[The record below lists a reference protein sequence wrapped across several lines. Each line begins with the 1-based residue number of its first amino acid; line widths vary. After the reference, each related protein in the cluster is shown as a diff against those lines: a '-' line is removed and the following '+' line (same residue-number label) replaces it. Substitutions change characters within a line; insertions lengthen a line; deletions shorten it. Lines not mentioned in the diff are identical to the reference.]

1 MEDWDRAARAPAR
14 AAAHPAYR
22 PEIDGLRALAV
33 VPVVLGHAGVR
44 GFGGGFIGVDIFFVI
59 SGFLITGI
67 LVRDLRAGR
76 YSIAGFY
83 RRRILRIFPALFAL
97 LAAVTVVAVVA
108 MLPTE
113 LVRFARSL
121 GATALFWSNMQFY
134 SESGYFDAASTT
146 KPLLH
151 TWSLAVEEQ
160 FYIFWPLLLAA
171 VGAARLRRLGL
182 VVALV
187 SAVSLAASAVLI
199 FYDISATFYSLPTRT
214 WELGLGAI
222 LAIAGS
228 RYRRRWAAEIGTAIG
243 LVLILAC
250 VWRYHEFM
258 LFPGP
263 AALVPCLGACLLVLP
278 GTAMSTVGRVF
289 ALAPVAFVGRISY
302 SLYLWHWPVIVFTDT
317 ALLTSNDDPLIKAAE
332 VAVSFLLAA
341 VSWRFVEQPFRT
353 GAAAWPTRSVLLG
366 AAGAVAIAVSVSG
379 GLLALHGLPWRYSP
393 QEQAIGAYLDL
404 DVERAYRRGTC
415 FVVSQN
421 ARIAPDCYVTRT
433 RKPVV
438 LLLGDSHAAHLWPG
452 FAANRTDFEVL
463 QLTVAGCRPLVHPSP
478 STICRQTFNRILL
491 DWAPRHRPAA
501 VLLSANWR
509 ADDLEYLRRTLTLPP
524 VRALNP
530 IVIGPIP
537 QYDVA
542 LPRLLAL
549 SANRQDPELVRRS
562 QRDAPFAMDARLRA
576 LTVRSRVSYVSL
588 VDALCHG
595 RTCRTL
601 AAPLIPMQFDYGHLT
616 TEGSRTVVRG
626 ILPQIE
632 DILGTDG
639 SKAGGPGTE
648 RERSPAIERS

>member
-1 MEDWDRAARAPAR
+1 MKNRDCATRAQVR

-22 PEIDGLRALAV
+22 AEIDGLRALAV

-59 SGFLITGI
+59 SGYLITGI

-76 YSIAGFY
+76 YSIAEFY
-83 RRRILRIFPALFAL
+83 RRRVLRIFPALFVML
-97 LAAVTVVAVVA
+97 VAVTVVAVAA

-171 VGAARLRRLGL
+171 VGAAGLRRLGL
-182 VVALV
+182 IVASV
-187 SAVSLAASAVLI
+187 CAVSFAVSAVLI
-199 FYDISATFYSLPTRT
+199 FYDLSATFYSLPTRT

-222 LAIAGS
+222 TAIAGS
-228 RYRRRWAAEIGTAIG
+228 RYRRRWTAEIGTLAG
-243 LVLILAC
+243 VVLILAC

-263 AALVPCLGACLLVLP
+263 AAIVPCVGACLLVLP
-278 GTAMSTVGRVF
+278 GTAMSTVGRAF
-289 ALAPVAFVGRISY
+289 ALAPVTFVGRISY

-317 ALLTSNDDPLIKAAE
+317 ALLTSNEQPLVKAAE
-332 VAVSFLLAA
+332 VAVSFVLAA
-341 VSWRFVEQPFRT
+341 LSWRFVEQPFRT
-353 GAAAWPTRSVLLG
+353 GSAAWSTRSVLLG
-366 AAGAVAIAVSVSG
+366 GLVAIGAALSAAGS
-379 GLLALHGLPWRYSP
+379 LLALHGLPGRYSP
-393 QEQAIGAYLDL
+393 QEQAIGAYLAL

-415 FVVSQN
+415 FRVVQN
-421 ARIAPDCYVTRT
+421 ARIAPDCYVPRT
-433 RKPVV
+433 GKPVV

-452 FAANRTDFEVL
+452 FAASRTDFEVL
-463 QLTVAGCRPLVHPSP
+463 QLTIAGCRPLVHPSP
-478 STICRQTFNRILL
+478 STVCRQTFNRILL
-491 DWAPRHRPAA
+491 DWAPRHGPAA

-509 ADDLEYLRRTLTLPP
+509 ADDLGYLRQTLALPA

-530 IVIGPIP
+530 IVIGPVP

-549 SANRQDPELVRRS
+549 ASNRQDPELVRRS
-562 QRDAPFAMDARLRA
+562 QRQAPFAMDAGLRA
-576 LTVRSRVSYVSL
+576 LTAESGVPYISL
-588 VDALCHG
+588 VDALCQA

-601 AAPLIPMQFDYGHLT
+601 AAPLIPLQFDYGHLT
-616 TEGSRTVVRG
+616 VEGSRTVVRD
-626 ILPQIE
+626 ILPRIE
-632 DILGTDG
+632 TILRAAR
-639 SKAGGPGTE
+639 SKGRDPGPEGK
-648 RERSPAIERS
+648 REPAIE